1 MQEPTPT
8 PKNRLALQQ
17 ALAIAQPL
25 ALWLMRSGVGYKEFA
40 VSLKTVFLQAAQAE
54 LERIGGKQTDSA
66 LCLLS
71 GLHRKDVRALLPEV
85 LIPPVDPAQALAQG
99 KPSAASQ
106 VVTRWLTELDGQPLP
121 VTGAADAGPSF
132 ESLASSVSRDI
143 RPRSLLLEL
152 TRLGVVLEQE
162 GSVSLVQRAFVPD
175 ARQDDAARLVAGSV
189 SDHLNAAVHNLTA
202 PPGKTYLEQSV
213 FADGLTAE
221 SVHELEHLANQLWHG
236 VLAATVKAAQPLSDR
251 DEALG
256 GRQRIRLGMF
266 CYSATMEPGDP
277 RNPPPGGSHGD
288 GQDGGQG
295 PGMNAKAAVL
305 AKRAARRAAK
315 EARDARRAHQA
326 AAPSSGGFGAGAFAS
341 GAFAAEP
348 FPPIEIPI
356 TLFPPISFPPDSF
369 PADPR

>member
-106 VVTRWLTELDGQPLP
+106 AVTRWLTELDGQPLP
-121 VTGAADAGPSF
+121 VTGATGAGPSF
-132 ESLASSVSRDI
+132 ESLASSVSSDI

-152 TRLGVVLEQE
+152 TRLGVVLEQD
-162 GSVSLVQRAFVPD
+162 GTASLVQRAFAPD
-175 ARQDDAARLVAGSV
+175 PRQDDAARLVAGSV

-221 SVHELEHLANQLWHG
+221 SVHELEQLANQLWHG

-266 CYSATMEPGDP
+266 CYSAAMEPDDP
-277 RNPPPGGSHGD
+277 RNPPGGPQGVGLGGDPGS
-288 GQDGGQG
+288 GQDA
-295 PGMNAKAAVL
+295 GMNVKAAAL
-305 AKRAARRAAK
+305 AKRAARQAAK
-315 EARDARRAHQA
+315 EARAAWRARQA
-326 AAPSSGGFGAGAFAS
+326 AAKPSPEAFA
-341 GAFAAEP
+341 ADTFAAEP
-348 FPPIEIPI
+348 FPPIDVPI
-356 TLFPPISFPPDSF
+356 TSFPPISFPTDFF